1 MNLLPTRN
9 PNFVQFLIKFF
20 IIIIFLIPIEN
31 SLSIFLNCF
40 EFILSLLKFLCYEWI
55 QFLYLCVLLH
65 QCLQFGFMSINNIL
79 LVVYGSRFFLNL
91 FLHLIQTALIIF
103 DPGVQFFDG
112 FGIGLSNLLG
122 LVIELIINCAVFQE
136 TLHVSADHW
145 RSFYFDVIHCYYFYL
160 AKY

>member
-1 MNLLPTRN
+1 
-9 PNFVQFLIKFF
+9 
-20 IIIIFLIPIEN
+20 
-31 SLSIFLNCF
+31 
-40 EFILSLLKFLCYEWI
+40 
-55 QFLYLCVLLH
+55 
-65 QCLQFGFMSINNIL
+65 MSINNIL